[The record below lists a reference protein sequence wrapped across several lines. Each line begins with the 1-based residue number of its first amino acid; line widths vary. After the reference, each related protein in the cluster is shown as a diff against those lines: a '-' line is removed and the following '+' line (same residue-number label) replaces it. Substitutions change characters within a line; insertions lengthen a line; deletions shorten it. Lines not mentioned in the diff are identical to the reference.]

1 MAETMKLNA
10 YRMREAFRARNTE
23 DVRSIFADEWSK
35 PEIERLQIRMM
46 RGTGVGPGYVE
57 CYIGDYV
64 YEWYIDDGFTAR
76 GRDPYDTFISDHIYI
91 VFPRD

>member
-1 MAETMKLNA
+1 
-10 YRMREAFRARNTE
+10 
-23 DVRSIFADEWSK
+23 
-35 PEIERLQIRMM
+35 MM

-57 CYIGDYV
+57 CYIGNYV